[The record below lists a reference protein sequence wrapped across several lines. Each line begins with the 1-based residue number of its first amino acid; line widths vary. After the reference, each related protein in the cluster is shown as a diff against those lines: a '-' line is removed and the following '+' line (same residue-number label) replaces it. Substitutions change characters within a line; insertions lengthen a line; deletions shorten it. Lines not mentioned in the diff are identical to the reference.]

1 MDLVWASCHVVRQWI
16 SRLFVCALFE
26 VPRRK
31 VVSKNLSF
39 CFSRLSFLGK
49 NLRYLGYRAEFI
61 CVLDLSFLKILY
73 AICTYKKIK
82 FLHSYQM
89 SKLQNL
95 FVPKIHLEYP
105 VPTYKH
111 NCIFESPKLSLK

>member
-1 MDLVWASCHVVRQWI
+1 MHDCFLGRYYT
-16 SRLFVCALFE
+16 RLFVCALFE

-31 VVSKNLSF
+31 AVSKNLSF
-39 CFSRLSFLGK
+39 CFFRLSFSGK
-49 NLRYLGYRAEFI
+49 NLSYLGYEAEFI
-61 CVLDLSFLKILY
+61 YVLDLSFLKIFY
-73 AICTYKKIK
+73 AICTLQK
-82 FLHSYQM
+82 FKVLHSYQM

-95 FVPKIHLEYP
+95 FVPKIRLEYP